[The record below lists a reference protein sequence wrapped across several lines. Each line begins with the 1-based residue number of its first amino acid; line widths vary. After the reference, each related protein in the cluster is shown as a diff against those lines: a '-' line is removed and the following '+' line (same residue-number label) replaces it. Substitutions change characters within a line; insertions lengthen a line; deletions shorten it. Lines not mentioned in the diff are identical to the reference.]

1 MDTHA
6 RTHTLAVL
14 AAPTGEL
21 IASEQFPTT
30 DAGMNRAV
38 HWAGRRT
45 GGEDDALWVI
55 EGVAT
60 YGAHLASLVTDTGY

>member
-1 MDTHA
+1 MKQPA
-6 RTHTLAVL
+6 RSYSQSFGV
-14 AAPTGEL
+14 G
-21 IASEQFPTT
+21 SY
-30 DAGMNRAV
+30 